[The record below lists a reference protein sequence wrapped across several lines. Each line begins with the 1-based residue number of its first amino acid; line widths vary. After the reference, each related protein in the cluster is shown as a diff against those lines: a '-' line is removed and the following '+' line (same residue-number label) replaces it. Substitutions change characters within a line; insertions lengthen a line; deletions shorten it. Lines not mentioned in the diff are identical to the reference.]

1 MSAATGATLAKI
13 GLLTMLTVDF
23 ITSSKKFGIA
33 AFMAAR
39 ASINALLLK
48 EISVSSRDEWAYR
61 GGAVVW
67 STVVSL

>member
-1 MSAATGATLAKI
+1 VSAATGAILAKI

-61 GGAVVW
+61 GGAVVC
-67 STVVSL
+67 STVISV

>member
-1 MSAATGATLAKI
+1 MSAPTGATLAKI

-48 EISVSSRDEWAYR
+48 EISGSSRDEWAYR

-67 STVVSL
+67 STVVSV

>member
-33 AFMAAR
+33 AFMAAH

-67 STVVSL
+67 STVASV